1 MRKGI
6 KVALDPTPRQEQ
18 ALWSH
23 AGAARFAFNIAL
35 LHIRSQLSGCTPV
48 QDKGRADWSMPA
60 LRRWWNEWK
69 REIAPWWNENS
80 KEAYNTGL
88 QSLSD
93 AFSNY
98 FDSRSGTRK
107 GRRMGWPRR
116 AKGRRPHPGSRTRP
130 AVSA

>member
-80 KEAYNTGL
+80 KEAYNCLLYT
-88 QSLSD
+88 SPSPR
-93 AFSNY
+93 
-98 FDSRSGTRK
+98 DS
-107 GRRMGWPRR
+107 
-116 AKGRRPHPGSRTRP
+116 
-130 AVSA
+130 

>member
-48 QDKGRADWSMPA
+48 QDKGQGRLVDARA
-60 LRRWWNEWK
+60 
-69 REIAPWWNENS
+69 APLVE
-80 KEAYNTGL
+80 
-88 QSLSD
+88 
-93 AFSNY
+93 
-98 FDSRSGTRK
+98 
-107 GRRMGWPRR
+107 RME
-116 AKGRRPHPGSRTRP
+116 T
-130 AVSA
+130 